1 MAHFPTTIFGSIYH
15 DRGQIYTKMI
25 LHAEVI
31 HKHKMKTIYF
41 KGEKMK
47 QAINKKSLA
56 VIAPANELIKK
67 PFLNEFEV
75 AAITG
80 RAVSTLRNDRHLR
93 RGLPY
98 LKISKRSIR
107 YRTPDVMNF
116 MLARPITFDEVSG

>member
-1 MAHFPTTIFGSIYH
+1 
-15 DRGQIYTKMI
+15 
-25 LHAEVI
+25 
-31 HKHKMKTIYF
+31 
-41 KGEKMK
+41 MK
-47 QAINKKSLA
+47 QEKELTGLVKVNLSNRKMRGEVAS
-56 VIAPANELIKK
+56 ANELLKK

-75 AAITG
+75 SAITG

-116 MLARPITFDEVSG
+116 MEARPITFDEVSE